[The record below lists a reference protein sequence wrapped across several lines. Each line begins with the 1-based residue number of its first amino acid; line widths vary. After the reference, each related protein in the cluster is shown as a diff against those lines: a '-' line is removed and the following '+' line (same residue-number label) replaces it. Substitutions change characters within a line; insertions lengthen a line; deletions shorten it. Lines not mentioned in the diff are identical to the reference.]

1 MTTFKDLPYLLKLL
15 DDEQPEVRRIITE
28 KLSGYGGDLSNQI
41 AGLGIDLSPADQCR
55 LSELL
60 RPERRCALRESWQIP
75 EDGLQGPYADWETFE
90 NLLRLISDYLH
101 DGVNL
106 RPPLPDALDLLARD
120 VEDSYVAPTEDD
132 LRIYLFES
140 GLFQGNSENYYSI
153 HNSDLTWV
161 LENQIGN
168 PLGLATV
175 FILLGQRLGL
185 DIQAC
190 NYPGHFLALIP
201 VKGEEYLVDCFN
213 SGRLV
218 NLDQFLHDN
227 EISTEAR
234 QAAQYPCPPGLLLK
248 RTLANLAHS
257 FARINREEDEMLALE
272 LGSMLEGRSLHSRK

>member
-1 MTTFKDLPYLLKLL
+1 MTTFKDLPHLLRLL
-15 DDEQPEVRRIITE
+15 DDKQPEVRRIITE

-41 AGLGIDLSPADQCR
+41 AGLGIDLSPADQRR

-60 RPERRCALRESWQIP
+60 RPERRHTLRENWQIP

-90 NLLRLISDYLH
+90 NLLRIISDYLH

-106 RPPLPDALDLLARD
+106 RPPLPDALDLLAR
-120 VEDSYVAPTEDD
+120 EIEESYIAPTEDD
-132 LRIYLFES
+132 LRIYLFEG
-140 GLFQGNSENYYSI
+140 GLFQGNTEDYYSI

-175 FILLGQRLGL
+175 FILVGQRLGL

-190 NYPGHFLALIP
+190 NYPGHFLARIP
-201 VKGEEYLVDCFN
+201 IKGEEYLVDCFN
-213 SGRLV
+213 HGRLV
-218 NLDQFLHDN
+218 NLEQFLQDN
-227 EISTEAR
+227 DISAEAR
-234 QAAQYPCPPGLLLK
+234 QAAQFPCPPGFILK

-257 FARINREEDEMLALE
+257 FARINRVEDEMLVLE
-272 LGSMLEGRSLHSRK
+272 LGSTLENYNTRPQK